1 MKMSQ
6 EYKQI
11 ITNNSERVNE
21 TGYVFSQRLTPF
33 IPYSEIPDTSY
44 WVNSISGILH
54 KEESLENVKVS
65 KDGATVPM
73 ETHKIVNIYES
84 IEADKMK
91 QSGNVDGYYGNG
103 GWTDEYYPKIQLI
116 HAAQEAER
124 KAGHNSNLL
133 VVMDKLRQSGKIT
146 GDDYANV
153 KTTVPVSKVMG
164 ISPISHILKQIVSI
178 NRTDRID
185 QKYYKFNAPTGQV
198 QDMGYWNIPEGVM
211 GQYVSDTSAIAPYG
225 WSWGVTEDYFM
236 QSYEVDPLG
245 DLTSLLPSRMELF
258 ENTKIATAINALA
271 VDTGGAS
278 FTALTG
284 EHFTNNAYDILAAK
298 IEAIGE
304 LERANPTVILS
315 QRKHLKDYERNQFSG
330 DPRLSRDITGPSGM
344 FAGIVTGVTNLDGI
358 RWGYDNLITAN
369 QLTMLDPNWFIYNE
383 GPQRLSTVVNNLTN
397 VKQTL
402 FKKWGG
408 FKIVTFGISAAGS
421 QENHRK
427 IDTIN

>member
-1 MKMSQ
+1 MSQ

-33 IPYSEIPDTSY
+33 VPYSEIPDTAFWIDS
-44 WVNSISGILH
+44 VSGNFH
-54 KEESLENVKVS
+54 KEESIDNVRNN
-65 KDGATVPM
+65 VPM
-73 ETHKIVNIYES
+73 QTHKILNLYES
-84 IEADKMK
+84 LEAEKIK
-91 QSGNVDGYYGNG
+91 QSGNLDGYSGNG
-103 GWTDEYYPKIQLI
+103 GWTDEYYPKVQLI
-116 HAAQEAER
+116 YETLNASR
-124 KAGHNSNLL
+124 KNGQRKGLL
-133 VVMDKLRQSGKIT
+133 EVMDLLRQSGKIT

-153 KTTVPVSKVMG
+153 KATVPVSKVMG
-164 ISPISHILKQIVSI
+164 ISPINHILKQIVSI

-185 QKYYKFNAPTGQV
+185 QKYYKFNAPDGQI

-211 GQYVSDTSAIAPYG
+211 GEYVSDTSAIAPYG
-225 WSWGVTEDYFM
+225 YSWGVTEDYFM

-245 DLTSLLPSRMELF
+245 DLTSLLPQRLDLF
-258 ENTKIATAINALA
+258 ENTKIATAINALP

-284 EHFTNNAYDILAAK
+284 EHFTNNAYDTLEAK
-298 IEAIGE
+298 IIAIGT

-315 QRKHLKDYERNQFSG
+315 QRKHLKDYERNQTSG
-330 DPRLSRDITGPSGM
+330 DPRLSRDVIGPSDM
-344 FAGIVTGVTNLDGI
+344 FAGIVTGVSNLDGI
-358 RWGYDNLITAN
+358 RWGYDSLLTTN
-369 QLTMLDPNWFIYNE
+369 QLTMLDPNWFIWNE

-402 FKKWGG
+402 FKKWAG

-421 QENHRK
+421 QESFRK
-427 IDTIN
+427 IDTIA

>member
-1 MKMSQ
+1 MSQ

-33 IPYSEIPDTSY
+33 VPYSEIPDTSY
-44 WVNSISGILH
+44 WINSINGNFH
-54 KEESLENVKVS
+54 KEESLENVKIS
-65 KDGATVPM
+65 KNGASVPM
-73 ETHKIVNIYES
+73 ETHKIVNLYES
-84 IEADKMK
+84 IEADKIK
-91 QSGNVDGYYGNG
+91 QSGNLDGYSGNG

-116 HAAQEAER
+116 YGTLEASR
-124 KAGHNSNLL
+124 KNGQKKGLL
-133 VVMDKLRQSGKIT
+133 EVMDLLRQSGKLT

-153 KTTVPVSKVMG
+153 KAAVPVSKVMG

-185 QKYYKFNAPTGQV
+185 QKYYKFNAPDGQI

-245 DLTSLLPSRMELF
+245 DLTALLPSRMELF
-258 ENTKIATAINALA
+258 ENTKIASAINALA
-271 VDTGGAS
+271 TDTGGAS

-284 EHFTNNAYDILAAK
+284 EHFTNNAYDTLEAK
-298 IEAIGE
+298 IAAIGG

-315 QRKHLKDYERNQFSG
+315 QRKHLKDYERNQESG
-330 DPRLSRDITGPSGM
+330 DPRLSRAITGPSGM
-344 FAGIVTGVTNLDGI
+344 FAGIVTGVTNLDGM
-358 RWGYDNLITAN
+358 RWGYDNLITADT
-369 QLTMLDPNWFIYNE
+369 LIMLDPSWFIYNE

-408 FKIVTFGISAAGS
+408 FKIITFGISAAGS
-421 QENHRK
+421 QESFRK
-427 IDTIN
+427 IGTIN